1 MDFLEFWEARVTNPE
16 GPAHYLKCSG
26 DKTAPF
32 SLLYIIEG
40 METSPEEG
48 TALSSSDNN
57 TVNTGQLQQHESQ
70 ANASVLPSQHRCNG
84 CGRIL
89 KSSAGLKN
97 HQRSCNSCENTV
109 LTPLDQHQRNYN
121 VF

>member
-1 MDFLEFWEARVTNPE
+1 
-16 GPAHYLKCSG
+16 
-26 DKTAPF
+26 
-32 SLLYIIEG
+32 

-84 CGRIL
+84 CRRIL
-89 KSSAGLKN
+89 KVQLDLKII
-97 HQRSCNSCENTV
+97 SV
-109 LTPLDQHQRNYN
+109 PVTPAKTLH
-121 VF
+121 